1 VSRQLEPD
9 APSENRILTSD
20 QRELLADCLIVI
32 GALALFGSLFF
43 TWSHQ
48 FSAGFLTRFGS
59 SEVLRGVPRN
69 PTAWQVYSAA
79 DVLLALLAV
88 ALLGVALAG
97 GRRARIGALVAAAF
111 ALVFALRALSE
122 PPTNGANVFNPAS
135 SVPQLYPS
143 GASAGAGETVAIV
156 GLLLAIAGLALSL
169 RADSHI
175 FHA

>member
-1 VSRQLEPD
+1 
-9 APSENRILTSD
+9 LTSD
-20 QRELLADCLIVI
+20 QRELLADCLIAI
-32 GALALFGSLFF
+32 GALALLGSLFL

-48 FSAGFLTRFGS
+48 FSAGFLARFGS

-69 PTAWQVYSAA
+69 ATAWQVYSAA
-79 DVLLALLAV
+79 DVLLALVAV
-88 ALLGVALAG
+88 GLLGIALAG
-97 GRRARIGALVAAAF
+97 NRRVRIGALVAAA
-111 ALVFALRALSE
+111 AGLVFALRALSE
-122 PPTNGANVFNPAS
+122 PPTNGANVFNPAL

-169 RADSHI
+169 RADSRI